1 MTDLAD
7 LERYVSR
14 LTGAEKAELDK
25 LLVGMKWD
33 WAGYWARPNQLPPE
47 GDWLTWLVL
56 AGRGFGKTRCAAEWI
71 RSRVDSREASRIAL
85 IAETQKDLE
94 EVLVFG
100 DSGIHS
106 VFPPHQKPKIT
117 KKPIKIEFHTGA
129 IATGYNATEPDQLRG
144 PQFDTAICFI
154 AGTMV
159 TTQFSEQPIETIKV
173 GDCVMT
179 RMGLRRVMY
188 VQSLDSNVGT
198 VEFSNGRTLTGTAD
212 HPIYLTTG
220 WTRLDQLEKGDIGC
234 AVNASNGVAI
244 SGIDTATGITSA
256 PTRAVGQK
264 QLGFIGRCGS
274 RLMGSLHPALM
285 STIRMT
291 TKATTISTILSA
303 FRGESICDF
312 IERHIQSSA
321 RIGMQPLL
329 SISNASIAASRSSAR
344 SVSTIQHAHVA
355 STGPARKSGRSSE
368 SAYIAAQH
376 SEPDSATCAV
386 SVASTWRPSGR
397 QKVYCLTVEG
407 SPEYFANGILVHNCD
422 EFAKF
427 RYARETWDQLQF
439 GLRLGKRPRVM
450 ITTTPRPIPIL
461 KEILKAT
468 TTAVTRGI
476 TTDNTANLAASF
488 VKAITEKYAGTR
500 LGRQE
505 LSAEILDDVPNAL
518 WTREALDRDRRGPNN
533 IPPLKRIVVAI
544 DPAAKTNEMPEDGAA
559 TGIVVAGV
567 GDDGRGYVLDDA
579 TVRLSP
585 NGWARMA
592 VACFDRY
599 QADCIVGEINNGGEM
614 VEATVR
620 AVRPTARFKAVH
632 ATRGKWTR
640 AEPIAALYEQGRI
653 SHVGSFAPLE
663 DEMVNFSANG
673 MVGDRSPDRVDALV
687 WALTELF
694 PSITKAIKPLPKLM
708 SGLPTAQ
715 GDHTSN
721 GWMLS

>member
-100 DSGIHS
+100 DSGIYS

-144 PQFDTAICFI
+144 PQFDTAI
-154 AGTMV
+154 
-159 TTQFSEQPIETIKV
+159 
-173 GDCVMT
+173 
-179 RMGLRRVMY
+179 
-188 VQSLDSNVGT
+188 
-198 VEFSNGRTLTGTAD
+198 
-212 HPIYLTTG
+212 
-220 WTRLDQLEKGDIGC
+220 
-234 AVNASNGVAI
+234 
-244 SGIDTATGITSA
+244 
-256 PTRAVGQK
+256 
-264 QLGFIGRCGS
+264 
-274 RLMGSLHPALM
+274 
-285 STIRMT
+285 
-291 TKATTISTILSA
+291 
-303 FRGESICDF
+303 
-312 IERHIQSSA
+312 
-321 RIGMQPLL
+321 
-329 SISNASIAASRSSAR
+329 
-344 SVSTIQHAHVA
+344 
-355 STGPARKSGRSSE
+355 
-368 SAYIAAQH
+368 
-376 SEPDSATCAV
+376 
-386 SVASTWRPSGR
+386 
-397 QKVYCLTVEG
+397 
-407 SPEYFANGILVHNCD
+407 CD